1 MIGIA
6 VRVRAGAQLSDEL
19 ETAHPGHQLVRY
31 EEVGHPAPLQTLQR
45 LLAIGGLGDRVTETS
60 TPTASCCSPSTPGYP
75 MVR

>member
-31 EEVGHPAPLQTLQR
+31 EEVGHPAPLQR